1 MEKDNSSTASEE
13 KSQTEEVSVSG
24 PPDPAVLA
32 QAEEFKEKG
41 NAFFK
46 IGKLNEAHEMYSEA
60 ILLGLKGKQ
69 GAIYYSNRAF
79 ANIKLENYGIAIH
92 DANKALELDPTFIK
106 AYYRRGSAYLAL
118 NHLDDAVKDFHRVC
132 KLAPNDKDA
141 RQKYDTAKK
150 EKMLRAFSDSIK
162 VEEKSLEINVE
173 DIVVPESYTGP
184 RFDSVDD
191 IDVKWCEQLMEHMRE
206 QKLLHKKYLVQII
219 MKVRDEYAKEDSL
232 VDIEVPGDE
241 EITVCGDVHG

>member
-13 KSQTEEVSVSG
+13 KSQTEEVPVSG

-92 DANKALELDPTFIK
+92 DANKALELDPTDPEAHRIMGIVQIK
-106 AYYRRGSAYLAL
+106 IHGDYETSRYHHDRAMS
-118 NHLDDAVKDFHRVC
+118 
-132 KLAPNDKDA
+132 LAPNNAYVVGRCAAFYNFAGEPVKA
-141 RQKYDTAKK
+141 LELL
-150 EKMLRAFSDSIK
+150 EKA
-162 VEEKSLEINVE
+162 EKS
-173 DIVVPESYTGP
+173 S
-184 RFDSVDD
+184 
-191 IDVKWCEQLMEHMRE
+191 
-206 QKLLHKKYLVQII
+206 
-219 MKVRDEYAKEDSL
+219 
-232 VDIEVPGDE
+232 
-241 EITVCGDVHG
+241 